1 MKKIIFC
8 ILILQSIVFAEDI
21 KTIINKSLN
30 ENPKLKAIEKEL
42 KSYKAKEIFV
52 SNLEDPVVSFSI
64 NDIQIF
70 YKPLSRTLEPMQTV
84 NFSFSQKIPWLK
96 KLKTKKDKI
105 KKLYDE
111 RFYYLQDLKQD
122 IIFNIYRISYR
133 YWEVKEKLKIIK
145 EYEKVAKH
153 LIDFSNTL
161 YSVGKVSQS
170 EVFNAQVF
178 YSQLKEKEVR
188 LIERQKSLL
197 SNLYYYTNFNI
208 KDIKINLIK
217 PYYLTGLNNYIS
229 LALEQNPKLKSYKQK
244 IKAKKEEL
252 KLAKLDYKPDFRFFT
267 TYSYREHFRDYISF
281 GVSFNLPVWKKYR
294 QDKKVIETSLLLNKE
309 KDMYKDLEN
318 KIKSQIEES
327 FYNAN
332 SFYESY
338 KIFKDYLLTQ
348 TKSVYESVID
358 EYKVGT
364 KNIFDVIKAL
374 NQILNVK
381 MKLIEI
387 TANFN
392 ISYKNIEKLTGEI
405 K

>member
-96 KLKTKKDKI
+96 KLKTKKDRI
-105 KKLYDE
+105 KKIYDE

-161 YSVGKVSQS
+161 YSVGKVSQA

-208 KDIKINLIK
+208 KDIEINLIK

-267 TYSYREHFRDYISF
+267 TYSYREQFRDYISF